1 MVKHPERA
9 YNALATPSLTL
20 NIIRTKKLLRSEEI
34 RNQSLGFSDWGFGFG
49 VEGFE
54 VGWTSIHP
62 NQDAAGGLFVR
73 RHARRRG
80 LAQLQQVRETA
91 AG

>member
-1 MVKHPERA
+1 VFADLDPLDVGIDRLE
-9 YNALATPSLTL
+9 LTAD
-20 NIIRTKKLLRSEEI
+20 
-34 RNQSLGFSDWGFGFG
+34 FDWGFGFG